1 MTKKLEFTLNGIKDQ
16 KVTLSDGTHGE
27 FSAGGILFGGIGMSQ
42 GARQSMFL
50 KVDNLKYP
58 GFETSHVV
66 DGKHYFSEDGSVC
79 YVVHIN
85 H

>member
-1 MTKKLEFTLNGIKDQ
+1 MTKKLEVILNGVKDQ

-27 FSAGGILFGGIGMSQ
+27 FSAGGTLPGGIGMGQ
-42 GARQSMFL
+42 GARQPMFL

-58 GFETSHVV
+58 GFETPYVV
-66 DGKHYFSEDGSVC
+66 DGKCYFSEDRSVC

-85 H
+85 Q